1 MTFRSVQA
9 LTRLPSDRQLKLLIK
24 DGLLISHL
32 VAMNG
37 VPLTKKF
44 KPLLLILKKQVA
56 LGRNK
61 SDRLAILRVS
71 KQETCSRDWRR
82 KLVFVEMVYRK

>member
-1 MTFRSVQA
+1 M
-9 LTRLPSDRQLKLLIK
+9 LIK

-56 LGRNK
+56 LGRNN
-61 SDRLAILRVS
+61 SDRLAIFRVS